1 MYLTTSMDPAP
12 DLKKSVVSSTSTF
25 KMPPH
30 TIYTINKMTMRMNG
44 IVSFYI
50 YYYCNR
56 LVFLMKIYK
65 FEIKCA
71 FWAREIKNLHW
82 ATLVDL
88 ANFQPNII
96 LYLYTT

>member
-30 TIYTINKMTMRMNG
+30 TIYTIKVTMRMNG

-50 YYYCNR
+50 IYYYCNR
-56 LVFLMKIYK
+56 F
-65 FEIKCA
+65 F
-71 FWAREIKNLHW
+71 FS
-82 ATLVDL
+82 
-88 ANFQPNII
+88 
-96 LYLYTT
+96 

>member
-44 IVSFYI
+44 IH
-50 YYYCNR
+50 YYCNR
-56 LVFLMKIYK
+56 FFFLMKKYK
-65 FEIKCA
+65 YEINCA
-71 FWAREIKNLHW
+71 FCAREIKN
-82 ATLVDL
+82 
-88 ANFQPNII
+88 
-96 LYLYTT
+96 